1 MCIHTVHVF
10 RLGMCYT
17 HTYGRL
23 GKRTVLVGA
32 EIGGA
37 AVASVAG
44 HGARPDLHHV
54 RRALLQTLDAGRAAL
69 GRHGVSDGLRLVLP
83 GDR

>member
-1 MCIHTVHVF
+1 MYTYSACVQFGI
-10 RLGMCYT
+10 CYT
-17 HTYGRL
+17 HTYGRF

-44 HGARPDLHHV
+44 HRAGPDLHHV
-54 RRALLQTLDAGRAAL
+54 RRALLQPLDAG
-69 GRHGVSDGLRLVLP
+69 
-83 GDR
+83 